1 MSLLLAMTGWHVE
14 DWRARF
20 QALLP
25 EMPIVVP
32 GEPFDRRAV
41 HYVASWKHPAGSLTG
56 LPNLAAI
63 FSLGAGVDFLF
74 ADDKLPEVPIARV
87 VDPDLTTRMSEY
99 VVLHCLMYLR
109 QQHRY
114 MRQQQAK
121 LWEDDRN
128 QPAARSVRVGIMG
141 LGELGLDAA
150 AKLKLI
156 GFDVAGWSRSPK
168 SAEGLQ
174 TFSGE
179 DGLKAFL
186 PAALAHLLFGFW
198 PAYAAVAGAMVGHA
212 FPLPHPSRGGK
223 SIMCFVGGAFALS
236 PLAALGF
243 AIAADFAQGAGAAVH
258 RFQAGGLQDA
268 HRPPQL
274 LGGFVHLHSAG
285 KLRDRG
291 EEVGIVRRYADCDL
305 IGRERCGKVAG
316 AFQLG
321 RLGQRIGD
329 KRGFGRRDHR
339 PIL

>member
-128 QPAARSVRVGIMG
+128 QPAAYSVRVGIMG
-141 LGELGLDAA
+141 LGELGQDAA
-150 AKLKLI
+150 AKLKVI

-168 SAEGLQ
+168 TIEGLQ

-179 DGLKAFL
+179 EGLKDFL
-186 PAALAHLLFGFW
+186 ARTDILVSLVPLTPETRGILNSELLAGLAQDGRL
-198 PAYAAVAGAMVGHA
+198 
-212 FPLPHPSRGGK
+212 GGPFL
-223 SIMCFVGGAFALS
+223 INPG
-236 PLAALGF
+236 
-243 AIAADFAQGAGAAVH
+243 
-258 RFQAGGLQDA
+258 RGGLQVADDIIAALDA
-268 HRPPQL
+268 GTLKGATLDVFETEPLPVDSPLWSHPGVTITPHNAAMSAPDAIASLVAAQIRRLEAGEPL
-274 LGGFVHLHSAG
+274 LHAVDPA
-285 KLRDRG
+285 RG
-291 EEVGIVRRYADCDL
+291 Y
-305 IGRERCGKVAG
+305 
-316 AFQLG
+316 
-321 RLGQRIGD
+321 
-329 KRGFGRRDHR
+329 
-339 PIL
+339 

>member
-25 EMPIVVP
+25 EMPIVVL

-74 ADDKLPEVPIARV
+74 ADDKLPAVPIARV

-114 MRQQQAK
+114 LSQQRER

-150 AKLKLI
+150 AKLKVI

-168 SAEGLQ
+168 SIEGLR

-179 DGLKAFL
+179 EGMKEFLARTDILVCLVPLTPETRGIINAGLIAGLAQDGRLGGPF
-186 PAALAHLLFGFW
+186 
-198 PAYAAVAGAMVGHA
+198 VINAG
-212 FPLPHPSRGGK
+212 RGGLQVEED
-223 SIMCFVGGAFALS
+223 I
-236 PLAALGF
+236 LAALEASTLKGATLDVF
-243 AIAADFAQGAGAAVH
+243 ETEPLPTASPLWTHPGVTITPHNAAMSEPEAIASLITAQIRRLEAGEP
-258 RFQAGGLQDA
+258 LQHVVDPA
-268 HRPPQL
+268 
-274 LGGFVHLHSAG
+274 
-285 KLRDRG
+285 RG
-291 EEVGIVRRYADCDL
+291 Y
-305 IGRERCGKVAG
+305 
-316 AFQLG
+316 
-321 RLGQRIGD
+321 
-329 KRGFGRRDHR
+329 
-339 PIL
+339 

>member
-114 MRQQQAK
+114 ISQQQAK

-141 LGELGLDAA
+141 LGELGLDAV
-150 AKLKLI
+150 AKLKVI

-168 SAEGLQ
+168 SVEGLQ

-179 DGLKAFL
+179 DGMKDFL
-186 PAALAHLLFGFW
+186 ARTDILVSLVPLTPETRGILNAGLFAGLAQDGRL
-198 PAYAAVAGAMVGHA
+198 
-212 FPLPHPSRGGK
+212 GGPFL
-223 SIMCFVGGAFALS
+223 INPG
-236 PLAALGF
+236 
-243 AIAADFAQGAGAAVH
+243 
-258 RFQAGGLQDA
+258 RGGLQVADDIIAALDA
-268 HRPPQL
+268 GTLKGATLDVFETEPLPVESPLWSHPGVTVTPHNAAMSEPEAIATLVAAQIWRLEAGEPL
-274 LGGFVHLHSAG
+274 LHAVDPA
-285 KLRDRG
+285 RG
-291 EEVGIVRRYADCDL
+291 Y
-305 IGRERCGKVAG
+305 
-316 AFQLG
+316 
-321 RLGQRIGD
+321 
-329 KRGFGRRDHR
+329 
-339 PIL
+339 